1 MDYNSIQYL
10 NKILGHSD
18 VETTLR
24 YIGDCEYT
32 EELESLRK
40 SFNHDNIETT
50 LRYIGVP
57 GYDNVEPIYSQCR

>member
-24 YIGDCEYT
+24 YIGYYEHVGDDGNNNEN
-32 EELESLRK
+32 K
-40 SFNHDNIETT
+40 D
-50 LRYIGVP
+50 
-57 GYDNVEPIYSQCR
+57 

>member
-24 YIGDCEYT
+24 YIGYYECANGD
-32 EELESLRK
+32 ESK
-40 SFNHDNIETT
+40 D
-50 LRYIGVP
+50 
-57 GYDNVEPIYSQCR
+57 DDKD

>member
-24 YIGDCEYT
+24 YIGYYECAD
-32 EELESLRK
+32 
-40 SFNHDNIETT
+40 DN
-50 LRYIGVP
+50 GSNN
-57 GYDNVEPIYSQCR
+57 DSND